1 MSKSP
6 ARKASPSSEIDRAHG
21 AAAPRS
27 ATAAGS
33 ALGAA
38 EAVDIHVPHRFCE
51 DAESALEREWIA
63 TNGLGG
69 FASGTIAGALTR
81 RYHALLLA
89 ALHPPL
95 GRTILVAKFDETA
108 TAGGEEFRLYTNV
121 WSTGLEQP
129 PGCRW
134 LRRFDVLDGVPTW
147 CYEFGGGRLHKRV
160 WMEHGANTTFV
171 QYAWNGPGPIE
182 LAGRLLV
189 NNRDYH
195 RLTPGDQRQ
204 MSIEPHAGGLRIR
217 SGDGAGATIDARLLA
232 PSTAQVAWTPTH
244 EWYRGFRLDFERSVG
259 YEHFDDHLC
268 AGVARFLLRP
278 GDAVALR
285 LAAVSTPAGSDAT
298 SAATGDIGGR
308 AALAREVGR
317 ARALIATARAAIPEL
332 DDAPVAV
339 RQLVLAADQFVAARP
354 TADNPTGHTIV
365 AGYPWFTDW
374 GRDTMISLPGLTLS
388 TGRYDLAREILRT
401 WARHVDQGMIPNRFP
416 DAGDAPEYNT
426 VDATLWY
433 IQAIDAYWRA
443 TGDRATLRELFPV
456 LRDIVAWHVRGTRYG
471 IRVDDDGLVR
481 AGVEGVQLTW
491 MDAKVHGRVITP
503 RVGKPVE
510 ISALWHAGLR
520 SLEAFAREL
529 GEPAAGAEF
538 ALLADRARASFERFW
553 NAERGCLYD
562 VLDGPNGADGRVQAN
577 QIFAV
582 SLDHS
587 PLTREQQKAVVD
599 TVERELLT
607 WFGLRT
613 LATSE
618 PLYHGRYQ
626 GDIVSRDE
634 AYHQGT
640 AWGWLLGPFVIAHD
654 RVYRDA
660 AAARCYLE
668 PLFGQLWTHALGTLP
683 EIFDGDP
690 PHQPRGCYAQ
700 AWTVAEALRAWQ
712 ATQGTTK

>member
-1 MSKSP
+1 MP
-6 ARKASPSSEIDRAHG
+6 Q
-21 AAAPRS
+21 
-27 ATAAGS
+27 
-33 ALGAA
+33 
-38 EAVDIHVPHRFCE
+38 RFCE
-51 DAESALEREWIA
+51 DAELALEREWIA

-69 FASGTIAGALTR
+69 FASGTVAGALTR

-108 TAGGEEFRLYTNV
+108 TAGGEKLGLYSNV
-121 WSTGLEQP
+121 WSTGLEHP

-147 CYEFGGGRLHKRV
+147 CYEFGAGRLHKRV
-160 WMEHGANTTFV
+160 WMEHGENTTYV
-171 QYAWNGPGPIE
+171 QYAWSGPGPTEI
-182 LAGRLLV
+182 AGRLLV
-189 NNRDYH
+189 NDRDYH
-195 RLTPGDQRQ
+195 SLTPGDQRQ
-204 MSIEPHAGGLRIR
+204 MTVEAQDAGLRIR
-217 SGDGAGATIDARLLA
+217 SGGGAAAAIDARLLA
-232 PSTAQVAWTPTH
+232 APAAKAAWTPTH
-244 EWYRGFRLDFERSVG
+244 DWYRGFRLDFERSVG
-259 YEHFDDHLC
+259 YEHVDDHLC
-268 AGVARFLLRP
+268 AGVAHFTLLP

-285 LAAVSTPAGSDAT
+285 LSAVTTPAESDAA
-298 SAATGDIGGR
+298 SAAASDAGGR
-308 AALAREVGR
+308 AALAREIAR
-317 ARALIATARAAIPEL
+317 SRALIATARRALPAI
-332 DDAPVAV
+332 DDTPVAV
-339 RQLVLAADQFVAARP
+339 RQLVLAADQFVVARP
-354 TADNPTGHTIV
+354 TADNPTGHTII

-388 TGRYDLAREILRT
+388 TGRYELAREVLRT

-416 DAGDAPEYNT
+416 DAGDQPEYNT
-426 VDATLWY
+426 ADATLWY

-443 TGDRATLRELFPV
+443 TGDRETLRELFPV
-456 LRDIVAWHVRGTRYG
+456 LREIVAWHVRGTRYG
-471 IRVDDDGLVR
+471 IRVDDDGLIH

-510 ISALWHAGLR
+510 INALWHAGLR
-520 SLEAFAREL
+520 CLESFAREL
-529 GEPAAGAEF
+529 GEPAAGADF

-553 NAERGCLYD
+553 NAERDCLYD
-562 VLDGPNGADGRVQAN
+562 VLDGPGGTDARVQAN

-587 PLTREQQKAVVD
+587 PLTRAQQKAVVD

-613 LATSE
+613 LATHE

-626 GDIVSRDE
+626 GDIVARDE

-640 AWGWLLGPFVIAHD
+640 AWGWLLGPFVIAHH
-654 RVYRDA
+654 RVYRDP
-660 AAARCYLE
+660 AAARRYLE
-668 PLFGQLWTHALGTLP
+668 PLFGQLWTHAIGTLA

-700 AWTVAEALRAWQ
+700 AWTVAETLRAWQ
-712 ATQGTTK
+712 RTQGTAG